1 MRINKKFLKCLRT
14 NVCSV
19 HFWRCRDQALSY
31 LFFTKTWPQA
41 LILQI
46 KQNDVPLLLNNIL
59 QAKEKKEEMDAT
71 THWWEKRSLTSFYIL
86 DLFQTITANVAIE
99 TKIFNDDA
107 LFEGAICQDFRLTL
121 CTVVCK
127 RLRKCGSCHIVSR
140 NV

>member
-1 MRINKKFLKCLRT
+1 
-14 NVCSV
+14 
-19 HFWRCRDQALSY
+19 
-31 LFFTKTWPQA
+31 
-41 LILQI
+41 
-46 KQNDVPLLLNNIL
+46 
-59 QAKEKKEEMDAT
+59 MDAT
-71 THWWEKRSLTSFYIL
+71 KQSWEVDILYWLVRKRNLTSFYTL